1 MEITTHSDTE
11 TRAFG
16 KKVAKEIKRG
26 IIALF
31 GDLGAGK
38 TTFVQGFVEGKGI
51 SDRVISPTF
60 ILMRTYGNRI
70 HHVDLYRLEGT
81 QTEDLGLEE
90 LWDGGDIVIIE
101 WAEKIQKSLPQRRVD
116 IHFTYVDEHTRR
128 ITVTEKD

>member
-1 MEITTHSDTE
+1 MEITTHSETE
-11 TRAFG
+11 TKEFA
-16 KKVAKEIKRG
+16 KKLAKDIKTG
-26 IIALF
+26 VIALF

-38 TTFVQGFVEGKGI
+38 TTFVQGFVEGKEI
-51 SDRVISPTF
+51 PDRVISPTF

-90 LWDGGDIVIIE
+90 LWGGEDIVIIE
-101 WAEKIQKSLPQRRVD
+101 WAEKIQNHLPQRRVD

-128 ITVTEKD
+128 ITVNNKD